1 MTFLTEVS
9 GPPATDVLPPQWLFD
24 QIEQWA
30 KRAPDRPAFVLDRQ
44 GKVEEYRYSEVLD
57 RARAMGDEMLARG
70 MQRGDRIGILMENT
84 PE

>member
-9 GPPATDVLPPQWLFD
+9 GPPVTDVLPPQWLFD

-30 KRAPDRPAFVLDRQ
+30 KRAPDRPAFVLDHQ
-44 GKVEEYRYSEVLD
+44 GQIEEYRYSEVLD
-57 RARAMGDEMLARG
+57 HADAISNEMVA
-70 MQRGDRIGILMENT
+70 QGIRHGNHISILIKNT